1 MGYMQRGGDKNII
14 LLNISQASPSR
25 PSEKGDCEGEC
36 FGMVSGLSQGPQEFV
51 FRING
56 ELLTVIE
63 FFFFFTFFIVSKIW
77 LRPQVKHTQLAPINR
92 VSPYSKDA

>member
-1 MGYMQRGGDKNII
+1 
-14 LLNISQASPSR
+14 
-25 PSEKGDCEGEC
+25 
-36 FGMVSGLSQGPQEFV
+36 LSQGPQEFV

-77 LRPQVKHTQLAPINR
+77 LRPQVKHT
-92 VSPYSKDA
+92 